1 MKKITF
7 FLVTFL
13 YTITANTQ
21 PLIEFENNDG
31 YSSPSNASSGAG
43 SNFIDVGDF
52 LIAINSSNGD
62 NFTQNDLLA
71 ISKED
76 GEFVHSLNLSN
87 NFGNY
92 FDLVP
97 SVQLNSEI
105 YIIINDVSFDFSLG
119 AENYVSHLYKYN
131 PSTGFSLLNSF
142 QDKSTKALLTKNGN
156 LYLLDKNELSINII
170 EIQNYEVIETIP
182 LVFENTD
189 FSVSNFVE
197 LNNNDFLL
205 NGIVRSGST
214 YDIYLAKFDLNGQV
228 FWEQTIGGSAQESI
242 QYVKYFEGNIYMCG
256 QSKSY
261 DGIFA
266 DEYGEGIEWGEETIK
281 SNWIIK
287 LNYNGDILWNKLFGN
302 SEWVTNLGSFN
313 SINFLDNSL
322 IVSGWID
329 FKWGVHE
336 DISDFSDKDVFSVKM
351 DFDGNVIWEKNYGGF
366 NDQIPVSVV
375 VMNEKIIYVSNL
387 FRYQFFGVP
396 NGGNFWESFGDVT
409 AETNG
414 KFDNPLVANSEFP
427 NQFDIWIFSTD
438 FDGNIIW
445 NEFYGGESY
454 DYALKVINNQEAI
467 YVSSIT
473 QSVGYDVGELIGYQD
488 FWVFKLGDYTAN
500 LPEQEKLNV
509 GLFPNPTNNI
519 LNIKS
524 QELVD
529 IKIYDSIGNL
539 VLNKNS
545 TKSIDVSKLS
555 NGIYFV
561 NIKSGSKTTTEK
573 FIKK

>member
-1 MKKITF
+1 MKKIIYF
-7 FLVTFL
+7 VIALL

-21 PLIEFENNDG
+21 PLIEFENNYG
-31 YSSPSNASSGAG
+31 FSSPSNVSSGAY

-52 LIAINSSNGD
+52 LIAINSSIGD
-62 NFTQNDLLA
+62 NFMQTDLLA

-76 GEFVHSLNLSN
+76 GEFVHNLNLSN
-87 NFGNY
+87 NYDDY
-92 FDLVP
+92 FNIVP

-105 YIIINDVSFDFSLG
+105 YIIINEAGFLD
-119 AENYVSHLYKYN
+119 EEYYISHLYKYN
-131 PSTGFSLLNSF
+131 PSTGFSLLNSY
-142 QDKSTKALLTKNGN
+142 QDKSTKVLTSKNGN
-156 LYLLDKNELSINII
+156 LYLLDNNELSVNII
-170 EIQNYEVIETIP
+170 ETQNYGVIETIP

-189 FSVSNFVE
+189 FTVSNFTE
-197 LNNNDFLL
+197 LNNSDFLL
-205 NGIVRSGST
+205 NGQIGSSNNA
-214 YDIYLAKFDLNGQV
+214 DIYLAKFDLNGQI

-242 QYVKYFEGNIYMCG
+242 QYVKYFEGDIYMCG
-256 QSKSY
+256 LSKSY

-266 DEYGEGIEWGEETIK
+266 DEYGEGIEWGDEPIK

-287 LNYNGDILWNKLFGN
+287 LNNNGDILWNKLFGN
-302 SEWVTNLGSFN
+302 TEWVNHLGRFN

-329 FKWGVHE
+329 FIWGVHDDYSE
-336 DISDFSDKDVFSVKM
+336 FSDTDVFSVKM

-366 NDQIPVSVV
+366 NDQTPVSVI
-375 VMNEKIIYVSNL
+375 VMNEKLIYVSNL
-387 FRYQFFGVP
+387 VRYQFFGIP
-396 NGGNFWESFGDVT
+396 NGGYFWESFGDVT

-427 NQFDIWIFSTD
+427 NQNDIWIFATD
-438 FDGNIIW
+438 FDGNILW
-445 NEFYGGESY
+445 NEFYGGESFDFAY
-454 DYALKVINNQEAI
+454 KVINNQEAI
-467 YVSSIT
+467 YVSSST

-500 LPEQEKLNV
+500 LPEQEKLNI
-509 GLFPNPTNNI
+509 GLYPNPTNNI
-519 LNIKS
+519 LNVKS

-529 IKIYDSIGNL
+529 IEIYDSIGKL

-555 NGIYFV
+555 NGIYFL
-561 NIKSGSKTTTEK
+561 NIKSGSKITTKK
-573 FIKK
+573 FIKN

>member
-1 MKKITF
+1 MKKFSYLLIT
-7 FLVTFL
+7 LL

-21 PLIEFENNDG
+21 PLIEFENNYG
-31 YSSPSNASSGAG
+31 FSSPSNASSGAG

-52 LIAINSSNGD
+52 LIAINSSSGD
-62 NFTQNDLLA
+62 NFMQTDLLA

-76 GEFVHSLNLSN
+76 GEFVYSLNLSN
-87 NFGNY
+87 NFENY
-92 FDLVP
+92 FNLVP

-105 YIIINDVSFDFSLG
+105 YIIINEVAFTGVD
-119 AENYVSHLYKYN
+119 NYISHLYKYN
-131 PSTGFSLLNSF
+131 PSTGFSLLNSY
-142 QDKSTKALLTKNGN
+142 QDKSTKTISTKNGD
-156 LYLLDKNELSINII
+156 LYLLDNNELSINII
-170 EIQNYEVIETIP
+170 ETQNYGVIETIP
-182 LVFENTD
+182 LVFETTD
-189 FSVSNFVE
+189 FTVSNFTE
-197 LNNNDFLL
+197 LNNSDFLL
-205 NGIVRSGST
+205 NGNIGSGNNA
-214 YDIYLAKFDLNGQV
+214 DIYLAKFDLNGQV

-242 QYVKYFEGNIYMCG
+242 QYVKYFEGDIYMCG
-256 QSKSY
+256 LSKSY

-266 DEYGEGIEWGEETIK
+266 DEYGEGIEWGDEPIK

-287 LNYNGDILWNKLFGN
+287 LNNNGDILWNKLFGN
-302 SEWVTNLGSFN
+302 TEWVTHLGRFN

-329 FKWGVHE
+329 FIWGVHE
-336 DISDFSDKDVFSVKM
+336 DFSEFSDMDVFSVKM

-366 NDQIPVSVV
+366 NDQSPISVAV
-375 VMNEKIIYVSNL
+375 INEKLIYVSNL
-387 FRYQFFGVP
+387 VRYQFFGVP
-396 NGGNFWESFGDVT
+396 NGGNFWESLGDVT

-427 NQFDIWIFSTD
+427 NQNDIWIFSTD

-454 DYALKVINNQEAI
+454 DFAHKVINNQEAI
-467 YVSSIT
+467 YVSSST
-473 QSVGYDVGELIGYQD
+473 QSMGYDVGELIGYQD
-488 FWVFKLGDYTAN
+488 FWVFKLGGYTAN
-500 LPEQEKLNV
+500 LPEQEKLNII
-509 GLFPNPTNNI
+509 LFPNPTNNI
-519 LNIKS
+519 LNVKS

-529 IKIYDSIGNL
+529 IEIYDSIGNL

-573 FIKK
+573 FIKN

>member
-21 PLIEFENNDG
+21 PLIEFENNYG
-31 YSSPSNASSGAG
+31 FSSPSNSISGAG

-52 LIAINSSNGD
+52 LIAIISSSGD
-62 NFTQNDLLA
+62 NFFQTDLLA

-76 GEFVHSLNLSN
+76 GEFVHSLNLPTTIE
-87 NFGNY
+87 NFFN
-92 FDLVP
+92 LVP

-105 YIIINDVSFDFSLG
+105 YIIINEVDFLG
-119 AENYVSHLYKYN
+119 VENYISHLYKYN
-131 PSTGFSLLNSF
+131 PSTGFSLLNSY
-142 QDKSTKALLTKNGN
+142 QGKSTKVLTTKNGN
-156 LYLLDKNELSINII
+156 LYLLDNNELSINII
-170 EIQNYEVIETIP
+170 ETQNYGVIETIP

-189 FSVSNFVE
+189 FTVSNFTE
-197 LNNNDFLL
+197 LNNSDFLL
-205 NGIVRSGST
+205 NGQIGSSNNA
-214 YDIYLAKFDLNGQV
+214 DIYLAKFDLNGQI

-242 QYVKYFEGNIYMCG
+242 QYVKYFEGDIYMCG
-256 QSKSY
+256 LSKSY

-266 DEYGEGIEWGEETIK
+266 DEYGEGIEFGDEPIK

-287 LNYNGDILWNKLFGN
+287 LNNNGDILWNKLFGN
-302 SEWVTNLGSFN
+302 TEYVTHLGRFN
-313 SINFLDNSL
+313 NINFLDNSL

-329 FKWGVHE
+329 FIWGVHE
-336 DISDFSDKDVFSVKM
+336 DFSEFSDKDVFSVKM

-366 NDQIPVSVV
+366 NDQTPVSVA
-375 VMNEKIIYVSNL
+375 VMNEKLIYVTSL
-387 FRYQFFGVP
+387 FRYQFSGVP
-396 NGGNFWESFGDVT
+396 NGGNFWESLGDVT

-427 NQFDIWIFSTD
+427 NQYDIWIFSTD

-445 NEFYGGESY
+445 NEFYGGESFDAAY
-454 DYALKVINNQEAI
+454 KVINNQEAI

-500 LPEQEKLNV
+500 LPEQEKLNI
-509 GLFPNPTNNI
+509 GLYPNPTNNI

-529 IKIYDSIGNL
+529 IEIYDSIGNL

-573 FIKK
+573 FLKK